1 MIKAVLIAAACAAA
15 LGIVS
20 WGLKRDLSPTPPAPP
35 AIQEPAP
42 QDRIDGGFEV
52 ARPAPDPAPAP
63 RVPHR
68 SPVVAKKPVVHKR
81 PKPKH
86 VASPPP
92 PVEVETQ
99 EDLGI
104 PVVSPLPCLPP
115 FNFVPFCHPGPN
127 Q

>member
-20 WGLKRDLSPTPPAPP
+20 YGLKKDLTPPASVPTIDERWVPP
-35 AIQEPAP
+35 QETRVPAKE
-42 QDRIDGGFEV
+42 FE
-52 ARPAPDPAPAP
+52 AANPTPAP

-68 SPVVAKKPVVHKR
+68 NPVVAKKPVVHKR
-81 PKPKH
+81 PKP
-86 VASPPP
+86 VAPPPPP
-92 PVEVETQ
+92 PVQVDTQ
-99 EDLGI
+99 EDLGG